1 MPLRYKNITAAA
13 NEILAAAYSA
23 NPLCVREKW
32 PNRWLKWHPEFKV
45 QKEKSIEVERQRAMN
60 SEQIQKFFEKYKSVV
75 DQYKYKRKIFGIWTR

>member
-23 NPLCVREKW
+23 NPPRVGEKW
-32 PNRWLKWHPEFKV
+32 PNRWLKRHPEFKV

-75 DQYKYKRKIFGIWTR
+75 DQYNIQKEDI